1 MSHKESLEAKKQM
14 LMFTLTNRQLHGWSH
29 GFQWLNQ
36 PKQNEWTPRPL
47 SDMCS
52 NLIIFLPYTKG
63 WQKRKHITPIEDF
76 KTMLATRWVQLKFFS
91 YTSKHVK

>member
-1 MSHKESLEAKKQM
+1 MSTWSSKFQSLKYLMSHKESLEAKKQM

-36 PKQNEWTPRPL
+36 PKQNEWTSRRL

-52 NLIIFLPYTKG
+52 NLINLK
-63 WQKRKHITPIEDF
+63 
-76 KTMLATRWVQLKFFS
+76 VQTFFNQRTHMKLDYLLCKS
-91 YTSKHVK
+91 